1 MVLNLNHHAHSMRP
15 ILNVGDDIELVLVKE
30 GKDEHQAVGYLP
42 DGTMIVVNH
51 AREKLGSTALATV
64 SSSLQ
69 TSAGRLIFAELKAI
83 KTVPEPTH
91 STVRRK

>member
-1 MVLNLNHHAHSMRP
+1 MCKNL
-15 ILNVGDDIELVLVKE
+15 KE